1 MMNPDPLVG
10 VHNHLTR
17 LSSRH
22 PTKKIN
28 AINGK
33 EFQTL
38 KKKYPTKRGAILGE
52 NRMVIQPD
60 KTHSPHSLMT
70 SVRVS
75 VFFGLAVFGNPNGRE
90 RIVSVSTISAQKMAC
105 FSIG

>member
-10 VHNHLTR
+10 VHKHLTR

-38 KKKYPTKRGAILGE
+38 KKS
-52 NRMVIQPD
+52 IQQKEGRFWE
-60 KTHSPHSLMT
+60 KT
-70 SVRVS
+70 
-75 VFFGLAVFGNPNGRE
+75 AW
-90 RIVSVSTISAQKMAC
+90 
-105 FSIG
+105 